1 MSIRPV
7 LTWFLHQNINYT
19 LRILFLGPRLRIKYE
34 EYMTGERSMTNR
46 LLISTLQDL
55 CWALEP
61 IGQQLPQ
68 LIQATH
74 PYQPLLSLLER
85 NIVEICILLENN
97 KSNLDFTVLTM
108 RIAELTR
115 LIVLMRDYVF
125 DSMDDEKVDS
135 YLTQIKEGLEH
146 IVWLM
151 TPVLSMEKEVILA

>member
-1 MSIRPV
+1 
-7 LTWFLHQNINYT
+7 
-19 LRILFLGPRLRIKYE
+19 
-34 EYMTGERSMTNR
+34 MTNR

-74 PYQPLLSLLER
+74 PYQPLLGLLER
-85 NIVEICILLENN
+85 NIVEVCILLENN

-115 LIVLMRDYVF
+115 LIILMRDYVF

-135 YLTQIKEGLEH
+135 HLTQIKEGLEH
-146 IVWLM
+146 IVGLM
-151 TPVLSMEKEVILA
+151 TPASLMQNEAMMV

>member
-1 MSIRPV
+1 
-7 LTWFLHQNINYT
+7 
-19 LRILFLGPRLRIKYE
+19 
-34 EYMTGERSMTNR
+34 MTDR

-61 IGQQLPQ
+61 VGQQLPQ

-74 PYQPLLSLLER
+74 PYQPLLGLLER
-85 NIVEICILLENN
+85 NIVEVCILLENN

-115 LIVLMRDYVF
+115 LIILMRDYVF

-135 YLTQIKEGLEH
+135 HLTQIKEGLEH
-146 IVWLM
+146 IVGLM
-151 TPVLSMEKEVILA
+151 TPSSLMQNEAAMA

>member
-1 MSIRPV
+1 
-7 LTWFLHQNINYT
+7 
-19 LRILFLGPRLRIKYE
+19 
-34 EYMTGERSMTNR
+34 MTNR

-55 CWALEP
+55 CWSLEP

-85 NIVEICILLENN
+85 NIVEVCILLENN

-115 LIVLMRDYVF
+115 LIILMRDYVF

-135 YLTQIKEGLEH
+135 HLTQIKEGLEH
-146 IVWLM
+146 IVGLM
-151 TPVLSMEKEVILA
+151 TPSSLMQNEAMMV

>member
-1 MSIRPV
+1 
-7 LTWFLHQNINYT
+7 
-19 LRILFLGPRLRIKYE
+19 
-34 EYMTGERSMTNR
+34 MTNR
-46 LLISTLQDL
+46 LLISTVQDL

-74 PYQPLLSLLER
+74 PYQPLLGLLER

-97 KSNLDFTVLTM
+97 KSNLDFTVLMM

-115 LIVLMRDYVF
+115 LIILMRDYAF

-146 IVWLM
+146 ITGLM
-151 TPVLSMEKEVILA
+151 TPSPLMQSEAMMV

>member
-1 MSIRPV
+1 
-7 LTWFLHQNINYT
+7 
-19 LRILFLGPRLRIKYE
+19 
-34 EYMTGERSMTNR
+34 MTNR

-74 PYQPLLSLLER
+74 PYQPLLVLLER
-85 NIVEICILLENN
+85 NIVEVCILLENN

-115 LIVLMRDYVF
+115 LIILMRDYVF

-135 YLTQIKEGLEH
+135 HLTEIKEGLEH
-146 IVWLM
+146 IVGLM
-151 TPVLSMEKEVILA
+151 TPSSLIQNEAAMA